1 MGKHLKVHGKISG
14 SLRITCLIRG
24 NRCPKESIDD
34 NYNGGTPLMIEDFA
48 RCIIEDRRPPIDIVD
63 ALNMTAPGLVSEISR
78 DRGGVPV
85 DVPDFSK
92 ST

>member
-1 MGKHLKVHGKISG
+1 
-14 SLRITCLIRG
+14 
-24 NRCPKESIDD
+24 
-34 NYNGGTPLMIEDFA
+34 MIEDFA

-78 DRGGVPV
+78 ELGGIPV

-92 ST
+92 GTFKQ